1 MRQINLL
8 PPELKPS
15 KQASVLIKK
24 AEKFFIG
31 LLLVYLFLMGAA
43 FAYKQYLDKDLGEYK
58 DKKSVLSNEL
68 KSLVNVETSTVYIRD
83 RVGKYKALSNRDIE
97 FTNLKLFESSHQY
110 FAPDSKITLIDISEN
125 NISYAVSVTNLAS
138 FSRLL
143 EGLVKSGLY
152 KEIALIGLTH
162 AEDGS
167 YKFGLTM
174 SF

>member
-15 KQASVLIKK
+15 KQAGILIKK
-24 AEKFFIG
+24 AEKFFIS

-43 FAYKQYLDKDLGEYK
+43 FAYKQYLDKGLGEYK

-68 KSLVNVETSTVYIRD
+68 KSLVNVETSTVFIRD
-83 RVGKYKALSNRDIE
+83 RVGKYKTLSNRDIE
-97 FTNLKLFESSHQY
+97 LTNLKLFESSHQY
-110 FAPDSKITLIDISEN
+110 FASDSKITSIDISEN
-125 NISYAVSVTNLAS
+125 NISYAASVTNLAS

-143 EGLVKSGLY
+143 DSLVKSSLY
-152 KEIALIGLTH
+152 KEVALIGLTRS
-162 AEDGS
+162 EDGS